1 MSSVGSGAGGVAGGV
16 FKWIGNG
23 LIPSAE
29 ASPSKPLPQDGTAP
43 GFLGD
48 SGGSISDAS
57 EAASSLAKDNRRY
70 LSRRVVG
77 QGSAFDTGAPA
88 VPFVPSNAGLAP
100 DYPNSFDDRFGSWI
114 STGGAAQP
122 QQTSTSPGQ
131 FAGQSVPIRLVPPS
145 IFGLPD
151 RSGVRGGSA
160 DDRELDGPQGTGIP
174 MLDEYI
180 RYLNREYGA

>member
-1 MSSVGSGAGGVAGGV
+1 MGGV

-29 ASPSKPLPQDGTAP
+29 ASPSKLLPQGGAAP
-43 GFLGD
+43 DFLGD
-48 SGGSISDAS
+48 SDGFVADAS
-57 EAASSLAKDNRRY
+57 EAAPPLAQDNRRY

-100 DYPNSFDDRFGSWI
+100 DYPNSFEDPFGNRI
-114 STGGAAQP
+114 STGGATQPAQP
-122 QQTSTSPGQ
+122 LQASTPPGL
-131 FAGQSVPIRLVPPS
+131 FIGQPMPNRVVPPS

-151 RSGVRGGSA
+151 RSRVRAGSA

-180 RYLNREYGA
+180 QYLNREYGT